1 MNLLRDMPHHP
12 AALLGAV
19 LLGAWAGML
28 WPQGA
33 PLFGALATI
42 YLSLIQVAALPFL
55 VLAVYFG
62 LQRMA
67 AAGEQWRRMGVLALL
82 GVLLMLLCALGGAL
96 LASLAAAG
104 AGLDAG
110 QQASLGRMAMHAEA
124 PAVVSLHALEAPA
137 AAPAAPPLVPHNL
150 YAVMAF
156 GSAPSVLIGVL
167 LFGAAVAVQRP
178 EASQQLSA
186 ILEAVYR
193 GMELSIR
200 CVNTGLPLTACI
212 LAAAATSAAGGESI
226 GLLTGFLAT
235 WYGSVLLCCALVVAL
250 LAWRLKAQPWQVL
263 TALREPVTVCLFAPV
278 GAAALPEFIEALSVR
293 LGFSRGVVE
302 LMASICPVFIRTG
315 EALYFAVLAVF
326 VANVYGQPPGVAQL
340 LLISLLAGWTA
351 LWSVGVPGV
360 KAALWAGVLQ
370 ASLGLPLDAMLP
382 VLLLLEVLCE
392 GARNLV
398 SYLAAAVLI
407 ALGCEAALPR
417 DAVAP
422 GSAAAAPLLLVIGR
436 RQAWLGAGLLVAALV
451 LVFGAGIGAG
461 LRKMLVLS

>member
-1 MNLLRDMPHHP
+1 MNLLRDMLHHP

-67 AAGEQWRRMGVLALL
+67 AAGEQWRRLGVLALL

-96 LASLAAAG
+96 LASLGAAG

-167 LFGAAVAVQRP
+167 LGLVSLVGGSNPAQVARQ
-178 EASQQLSA
+178 EASRIARVIEQ
-186 ILEAVYR
+186 
-193 GMELSIR
+193 
-200 CVNTGLPLTACI
+200 
-212 LAAAATSAAGGESI
+212 
-226 GLLTGFLAT
+226 F
-235 WYGSVLLCCALVVAL
+235 
-250 LAWRLKAQPWQVL
+250 
-263 TALREPVTVCLFAPV
+263 RE
-278 GAAALPEFIEALSVR
+278 R
-293 LGFSRGVVE
+293 
-302 LMASICPVFIRTG
+302 
-315 EALYFAVLAVF
+315 AVLEGREF
-326 VANVYGQPPGVAQL
+326 GV
-340 LLISLLAGWTA
+340 G
-351 LWSVGVPGV
+351 
-360 KAALWAGVLQ
+360 
-370 ASLGLPLDAMLP
+370 
-382 VLLLLEVLCE
+382 
-392 GARNLV
+392 
-398 SYLAAAVLI
+398 
-407 ALGCEAALPR
+407 
-417 DAVAP
+417 
-422 GSAAAAPLLLVIGR
+422 
-436 RQAWLGAGLLVAALV
+436 
-451 LVFGAGIGAG
+451 
-461 LRKMLVLS
+461 